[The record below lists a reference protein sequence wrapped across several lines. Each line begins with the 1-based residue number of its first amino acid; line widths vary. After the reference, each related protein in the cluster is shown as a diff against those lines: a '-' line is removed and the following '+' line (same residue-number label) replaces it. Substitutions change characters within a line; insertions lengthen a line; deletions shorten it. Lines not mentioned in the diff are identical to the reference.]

1 MNVLSISNP
10 GFDYLTQN
18 PGIITNGLL
27 CHYDFSNPNCYNGL
41 GTTCTDLTTSG
52 ETGTLV
58 AGTPW
63 RYNPNTG
70 SVFFNGSSN
79 MTCTNVTLRNLSA
92 ITIAYWFNYT
102 GGNGTQGV
110 VCAGG
115 SSGARNFQST
125 IKNGSGAQYGME
137 WYSVATGEFFSS
149 NIATAQVTG
158 WHYWTVTC
166 GGGGI
171 NWYNDGTLINQT
183 TSVPA
188 LGSTGGTQMVIGQ
201 DFFGTYVNGYL
212 NVFKIYNRVLTATEV
227 AYNYTAGRW
236 RFL

>member
-18 PGIITNGLL
+18 PGIITNGLV

-41 GTTCTDLTTSG
+41 GTTFSDLVIGG

-58 AGTPW
+58 AGTSW

-79 MTCTNVTLRNLSA
+79 ITCTNVTLRNFSG
-92 ITIAYWFNYT
+92 ITIAYWLNYT
-102 GGNGTQGV
+102 GAGGGQGV

-115 SSGARNFQST
+115 SSGARNFQSCVR
-125 IKNGSGAQYGME
+125 NGVSSQYALE
-137 WYSVATGEFFSS
+137 WYSVATGEYNSS
-149 NIATAQVTG
+149 NVPGNNVTG
-158 WHYWTVTC
+158 WHYWTTTV
-166 GGGGI
+166 GGGSI
-171 NWYNDGTLINQT
+171 NWYQDGALINT
-183 TSVPA
+183 TNSVPA
-188 LGSTGGTQMVIGQ
+188 LGSTAGTQMLIGQ
-201 DFFGTYVNGYL
+201 DFFNTYL
-212 NVFKIYNRVLTATEV
+212 NGFLNMFKIYNRVLSAAEV